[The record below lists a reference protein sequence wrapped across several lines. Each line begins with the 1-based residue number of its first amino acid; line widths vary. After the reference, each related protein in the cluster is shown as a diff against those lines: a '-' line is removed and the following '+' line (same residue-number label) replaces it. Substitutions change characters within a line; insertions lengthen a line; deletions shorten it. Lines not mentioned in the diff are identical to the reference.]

1 MLEYLETIIGSLGS
15 YAFGDSFTWFFLIL
29 FFVILIVMLR
39 IPTEIALVFIVPLIL
54 IIAINTK
61 QIQSWMWVGISIGAS
76 IIILF
81 PFMRI
86 WK

>member
-15 YAFGDSFTWFFLIL
+15 YAFGDMFSWFFLIL
-29 FFVILIVMLR
+29 FFVIIIVMLR
-39 IPTEIALVFIVPLIL
+39 IPTEIALVFIVPLL
-54 IIAINTK
+54 LLIAIN
-61 QIQSWMWVGISIGAS
+61 ISIPNPIWVALAVIAS
-76 IIILF
+76 IIIFL